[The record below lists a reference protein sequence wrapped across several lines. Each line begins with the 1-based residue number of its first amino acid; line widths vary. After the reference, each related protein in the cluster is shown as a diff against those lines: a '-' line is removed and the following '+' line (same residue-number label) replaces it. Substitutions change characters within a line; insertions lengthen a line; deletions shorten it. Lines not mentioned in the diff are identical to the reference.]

1 MGVCLGVWLVAR
13 LVFKFFK
20 SHINF
25 AQLTDIPAT
34 INHCEFFIF
43 SCSVRIYN
51 SCICVYH
58 NSIRET
64 VDYVCTCMCVCI
76 MLMIGGSFMRE
87 GNKLGDTGYGCCKIN
102 LRFFY
107 YRFYKIR

>member
-20 SHINF
+20 SRINL

-34 INHCEFFIF
+34 INHCEVFIF
-43 SCSVRIYN
+43 SCSVRIYH

-64 VDYVCTCMCVCI
+64 VDYVCTCMCVC
-76 MLMIGGSFMRE
+76 MRRVSILSGKVHVDDWGKLYV
-87 GNKLGDTGYGCCKIN
+87 GNK
-102 LRFFY
+102 
-107 YRFYKIR
+107 